1 VDWTTV
7 SDAVILGYH
16 RVSVMPHV
24 DVLGRGLEVAASRF
38 QRHLELLAR
47 RFSIVPLEDLVVRL
61 MTGADAGAT
70 AAVTFD
76 DGYEDNYT
84 CAFPI
89 LSQMGVPATVFLTT
103 DNIEHARPFWT
114 ERLAAY
120 LCRSAG
126 AVVTLP
132 NEAGGARLDLTS
144 AERIRRS
151 YKRLRAELSGQD
163 GDRRERVLDL
173 LETPNA
179 TMGRPLTWEQI
190 RTMSRHGVAFGAHTG
205 SHPSLPRLSD
215 ARVRAEVEA
224 SRDLIRVRLGVAPTT
239 FAYPFG
245 DVDDRVSRIVEAT
258 GFLGAVTTRN
268 GWCTPGARRLLLPRL
283 MVGDWPAQGFVRFL
297 LLARVEARVSPA

>member
-1 VDWTTV
+1 KEAPSGAPKPCSRGHPGVDWTTV

-132 NEAGGARLDLTS
+132 NEAGGARLDL
-144 AERIRRS
+144 
-151 YKRLRAELSGQD
+151 
-163 GDRRERVLDL
+163 
-173 LETPNA
+173 
-179 TMGRPLTWEQI
+179 
-190 RTMSRHGVAFGAHTG
+190 
-205 SHPSLPRLSD
+205 
-215 ARVRAEVEA
+215 
-224 SRDLIRVRLGVAPTT
+224 
-239 FAYPFG
+239 
-245 DVDDRVSRIVEAT
+245 
-258 GFLGAVTTRN
+258 
-268 GWCTPGARRLLLPRL
+268 
-283 MVGDWPAQGFVRFL
+283 
-297 LLARVEARVSPA
+297 